1 MDRDYTKEQ
10 GSLTEKRSQGTTY
23 PLIAAPLNRRAKG
36 FSKVFLCSE
45 LPFLLVLLYNRKRG
59 AFLGRAVRGSSRTVR
74 EPSPSTEGLRSTLIY

>member
-10 GSLTEKRSQGTTY
+10 GSLTEKRSQGRDFPKSFCARSY
-23 PLIAAPLNRRAKG
+23 L
-36 FSKVFLCSE
+36 FFLCYYITE
-45 LPFLLVLLYNRKRG
+45 RGG

>member
-10 GSLTEKRSQGTTY
+10 GSLTEKRSQG
-23 PLIAAPLNRRAKG
+23 PSRPGGRRDFPKSFCARSYL
-36 FSKVFLCSE
+36 FFLCYYITE
-45 LPFLLVLLYNRKRG
+45 RGG

>member
-10 GSLTEKRSQGTTY
+10 GSLTEKRSQGRDFQKSFCARSY
-23 PLIAAPLNRRAKG
+23 L
-36 FSKVFLCSE
+36 FFLCYYITE
-45 LPFLLVLLYNRKRG
+45 RGG